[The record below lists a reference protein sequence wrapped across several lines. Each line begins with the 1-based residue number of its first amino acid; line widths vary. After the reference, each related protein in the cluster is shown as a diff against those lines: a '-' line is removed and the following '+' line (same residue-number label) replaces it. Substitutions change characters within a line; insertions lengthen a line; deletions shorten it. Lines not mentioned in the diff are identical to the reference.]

1 MESMRKIR
9 DDNFFKHLIQCL
21 DEQNQSQLL
30 YEYAHKSM
38 YDEMERQREREVLK
52 KEIIKEVLD
61 EISVMTETK
70 QAIGKIKDLK
80 NAIDNLSK

>member
-1 MESMRKIR
+1 MASMRKIR

-38 YDEMERQREREVLK
+38 YDEMERQREREILK
-52 KEIIKEVLD
+52 EEIIKEVLK
-61 EISVMTETK
+61 EISVMAETG
-70 QAIGKIKDLK
+70 QAIEKIKDLK
-80 NAIDNLSK
+80 NAIDDLGR